1 MKDGDMELIGSHA
14 SPYVRKVRIVLSEK
28 KIDYRLTLDDVWS
41 AESKILT
48 SNPLGKIPCLIME
61 DGGAVFDSRVIVE
74 YLDGLTPVHKLIPN
88 TGRARTEVKTW
99 EALADGLTDAA
110 ILIRTEMTQR
120 PENERSQRWMDR
132 QRLKIDNALLM
143 MSQGLGDNP
152 WCCENKYTLADIA
165 VGCALGWL
173 EYRFVHID
181 WRTTYVNLARHLDRL
196 NQRASFADTVPR

>member
-41 AESKILT
+41 AESKILA

-88 TGRARTEVKTW
+88 AGRARTEVKTW

-120 PENERSQRWMDR
+120 PENERSQLWMDR
-132 QRLKIDNALLM
+132 QRVKIDNALQM
-143 MSQGLGDNP
+143 MSQGLGDNL

-173 EYRFVHID
+173 EFRFVHID
-181 WRTTYVNLARHLDRL
+181 WRSQYINLSRHLDRL
-196 NQRASFADTVPR
+196 NQRASFADTAPR